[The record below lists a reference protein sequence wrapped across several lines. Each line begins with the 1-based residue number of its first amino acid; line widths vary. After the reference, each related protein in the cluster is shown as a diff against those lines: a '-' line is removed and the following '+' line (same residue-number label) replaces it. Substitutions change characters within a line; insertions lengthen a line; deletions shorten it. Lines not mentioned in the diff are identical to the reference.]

1 MQRRTFFKALFGG
14 AGAALIG
21 RRAATNDRTILLQES
36 PIAGFQYYEGD
47 AIWPSLHVGKSLSLV
62 RESFN
67 EYDGDAVAVYFRD
80 HKLGFVPQSENRAV
94 AQMLDRGE
102 SLEATISRVVNDSD
116 PWERVRM
123 SIFLV

>member
-1 MQRRTFFKALFGG
+1 MQRRTLFKALFGG
-14 AGAALIG
+14 AGAAMIG
-21 RRAATNDRTILLQES
+21 SRADTQDRTILVQQS
-36 PIAGFQYYEGD
+36 PIAGFQYYRGE
-47 AIWPSLHVGKSLSLV
+47 AIWPNLGVGKKLSLV

-67 EYDGDAVAVYFRD
+67 EYDGDAVAVYFRND
-80 HKLGFVPQSENRAV
+80 KLGFVPQIENSAI

-102 SLEATISRVVNDSD
+102 RLEATISNMVNDSD

>member
-1 MQRRTFFKALFGG
+1 MQRRTFLKALFGG

-21 RRAATNDRTILLQES
+21 RRATTDDRSILLQES

-47 AIWPSLHVGKSLSLV
+47 AIWTSLRVGKSLSLV

-102 SLEATISRVVNDSD
+102 SLEATISRVVNDGD

-123 SIFLV
+123 SIFLA

>member
-1 MQRRTFFKALFGG
+1 MQRRLFFQTLFGG
-14 AGAALIG
+14 MGAAMMGNRIHARDNATLIQ
-21 RRAATNDRTILLQES
+21 DS
-36 PIAGFQYYEGD
+36 PVAGFQYYRGN
-47 AIWPSLHVGKSLSLV
+47 AIWPLLRVGEKLSLV

-67 EYDGDAVAVYFRD
+67 DHDRDAVAVYFRND
-80 HKLGFVPQSENRAV
+80 KLGFVPHRENSAI

-102 SLEATISRVVNDSD
+102 RLEAKISRVLNETD

>member
-14 AGAALIG
+14 AGAAMIG
-21 RRAATNDRTILLQES
+21 RRADAQDRTILLQES
-36 PIAGFQYYEGD
+36 PIAGFQYYNGD
-47 AIWPSLHVGKSLSLV
+47 AIWPSLGVGKRLSLV

-67 EYDGDAVAVYFRD
+67 KYDDDAVAVYFRNN
-80 HKLGFVPQSENRAV
+80 KLGFVPQIENRAI

-102 SLEATISRVVNDSD
+102 RLEATISRVVNDGD

-123 SIFLV
+123 TIFLV